1 MNNIEKIIIG
11 ALGGFSAVLVKF
23 LGQDYANV
31 VSHAANFTPEQLL
44 NYQIGYGILT
54 PILMFLGAFVAW
66 ISEEEKRIKIVA
78 LAIAAPAMVT
88 TWSGGSKVDIPD
100 PNASMDF
107 FISSAYAGEMSLETG
122 YIKSVEIDKNT
133 EKGTLEKI
141 TGGVGVFFGYDKL
154 PKKYWVIVG
163 SFKSRGAAQ
172 QYADDINEENS
183 AINANVGFKVPPNEY
198 YPVIVGN
205 YSLLSEAKILKEK
218 ALETKTIKDAYLS
231 SGAKR

>member
-1 MNNIEKIIIG
+1 MTNLEKITIG

-31 VSHAANFTPEQLL
+31 VSNAANFTPEQLL
-44 NYQIGYGILT
+44 SYEIGYGILT

-88 TWSGGSKVDIPD
+88 TWSGGTKTDISLV
-100 PNASMDF
+100 SMDL
-107 FISSAYAGEMSLETG
+107 FISSAYAVEMSSETG
-122 YIKSVEIDKNT
+122 YTKSVEFDKKT
-133 EKGTLEKI
+133 EQDTLGKI
-141 TGGVGVFFGYDKL
+141 KEGIGVFFGYDKQ

-163 SFKSRGAAQ
+163 SFKGRGDAQ
-172 QYADDINEENS
+172 QYADTINEENNDL
-183 AINANVGFKVPPNEY
+183 NAWVGFKVPPNEY
-198 YPVIVGN
+198 YPVIVGQ
-205 YSLLSEAKILKEK
+205 YSLLSEARVLREK
-218 ALETKTIKDAYLS
+218 ALETNTVKDAYLS